1 MRTPPFVL
9 SCLCLLVPAL
19 TSPVLAATIAPA
31 DAVKGD
37 VQLRAM
43 LDELNR
49 SRTLQLSN
57 LDKPYFIAIA
67 SNDSDGID
75 ITASLGGLLSSSA
88 AHLRAPDV
96 RVRVGSYSLDNT
108 NSVFSSS
115 SRFGSLPVDDNYDA
129 IRTAL
134 WLVTDQRYKISAEEI
149 ARKRNALREI
159 ADPAKTPD
167 FAPAT
172 PVQLLQPIPPLNVD
186 RAHWETVVRNLSA
199 RFRSHEAI
207 TSSTVRMRA
216 ISSGFR
222 LVTTEGTVVRVPQ
235 SFSQVD
241 IRDSGITAD
250 GAAIWNHK
258 IIVALWPSELPS
270 QQELQKD
277 VDAVASETDAL
288 LKAPVAE
295 DYSGPVLFDGEA
307 AAEMMAQVLNDAT
320 RLPRKPVAPPEAQG
334 EGQVLDG
341 VWSSRLGSKVTP
353 PWLSI
358 IDDPSQK
365 TFAGEPLAGQY
376 DMDEEGVPAGR
387 VTLVDKGILKGFL
400 LTRQP
405 VRTFDAS
412 NGHARLPGSWGAEL
426 PVFGNVFVNAS
437 ETVPESQMR
446 AKLIEKIKAAG
457 LKYGVVIHRLD
468 FPSTADVEELRAMA
482 AQLQKG
488 GSTRSLT
495 PPLVA
500 YRLYPDGREEL
511 VRGFRFKDF
520 SAKDLRD
527 LDAASDRPF
536 VFNYENNGNSF
547 NWANAT
553 TAATTSSVIC
563 PSLLF
568 DSVDLDRAQGDG
580 AKPPLV
586 PAPAID
592 GQ

>member
-1 MRTPPFVL
+1 MRNLIFAL
-9 SCLCLLVPAL
+9 SCLTLLSLGASSPLSGAGIPA
-19 TSPVLAATIAPA
+19 
-31 DAVKGD
+31 AVEGD

-49 SRTLQLSN
+49 SKTLQLSS

-67 SNDSDGID
+67 SDDAESLD
-75 ITASLGGLLSSSA
+75 ITASLGGLLSSSN
-88 AHLRAPDV
+88 AHVRMPEV

-108 NSVFSSS
+108 NSVFSTSAA
-115 SRFGSLPVDDNYDA
+115 FGALPVDDNYEA

-134 WLVTDQRYKISAEEI
+134 WLITDQRYKISAEEI

-167 FAPAT
+167 FAPGS
-172 PVQLLQPIPPLNVD
+172 PLQLLQPIPPLNLD

-207 TSSTVRMRA
+207 TSSSVRMRA

-222 LVTTEGTVVRVPQ
+222 LVTTEGTIVRVPQ
-235 SFSQVD
+235 SLGQVD
-241 IRDSGITAD
+241 IRDAGITAD
-250 GAAIWNHK
+250 GAGIWNHRF
-258 IIVALWPSELPS
+258 IVVLQPSGLPSE
-270 QQELQKD
+270 QELQKD
-277 VDAVASETDAL
+277 VDAVATETEAL
-288 LKAPVAE
+288 LKAPAAE
-295 DYSGPVLFDGEA
+295 DYSGPVLFEGEA
-307 AAEMMAQVLNDAT
+307 AAEMMAQVLTDAT
-320 RLPRKPVAPPEAQG
+320 RLPRKPVAPPEMQG

-341 VWSSRLGSKVTP
+341 VWSSRTGSKVTP
-353 PWLSI
+353 DWLTI
-358 IDDPSQK
+358 VDDPSQR
-365 TFAGEPLAGQY
+365 TFNGEPLAGQY
-376 DMDEEGVPAGR
+376 DVDEEGVPAGR
-387 VTLVDKGILKGFL
+387 VTLVDKGTLKGFL
-400 LTRQP
+400 LSRQP
-405 VRTFDAS
+405 VRTFNAS
-412 NGHARLPGSWGAEL
+412 NGHARLPGAWGAEL

-437 ETVPESQMR
+437 QTVPESQMR

-457 LKYGVVIHRLD
+457 LKYGVVIRRLD
-468 FPSTADVEELRAMA
+468 FPSTADIEELKAMV
-482 AQLQKG
+482 AQLRKG

-495 PPLVA
+495 APLLA
-500 YRLYPDGREEL
+500 YRLYADGHEEL

-527 LDAASDRPF
+527 VDAASDHPF
-536 VFNYENNGNSF
+536 VLNYENNGSSF
-547 NWANAT
+547 GWANAT
-553 TAATTSSVIC
+553 SAATTSSVIC

-586 PAPAID
+586 PAPAVD